1 MKKLGSIVVPA
12 VIVLVLLVVSGS
24 RVVTA
29 SSVTVDS
36 QGNVRQS
43 SVGQVLGKT
52 DNPGIAQGK
61 PESPGRSESNRQT
74 QTTQTNQAQNT
85 ETSTQVGRGGL
96 LRIDPSG
103 NKLNVIREE
112 KQETDTFDEI
122 VINPIEDKNDIIIR
136 SSNSAS
142 LVIRNKIFAQTHFP
156 LMVNLETNELIVT
169 TPKGTKTVTIL
180 PDKAVE
186 NMLAANVL
194 DQLGGKGGILWLSNQ
209 ATPSAAPTST
219 PSASPTPN
227 EEVTPS
233 GILTPSITEIATST
247 PTPEVSPEPELTE
260 QIVLTQIEDGTI
272 VYKIPGIKFAK
283 FLRLFDVELK
293 RTAVVSAETGE
304 LLSIEQDFLSQIIS
318 LLSSK

>member
-1 MKKLGSIVVPA
+1 
-12 VIVLVLLVVSGS
+12 
-24 RVVTA
+24 
-29 SSVTVDS
+29 
-36 QGNVRQS
+36 
-43 SVGQVLGKT
+43 
-52 DNPGIAQGK
+52 
-61 PESPGRSESNRQT
+61 
-74 QTTQTNQAQNT
+74 
-85 ETSTQVGRGGL
+85 
-96 LRIDPSG
+96 
-103 NKLNVIREE
+103 
-112 KQETDTFDEI
+112 
-122 VINPIEDKNDIIIR
+122 
-136 SSNSAS
+136 
-142 LVIRNKIFAQTHFP
+142 
-156 LMVNLETNELIVT
+156 MVNLETNELIVT

-283 FLRLFDVELK
+283 FLSLFDVELK